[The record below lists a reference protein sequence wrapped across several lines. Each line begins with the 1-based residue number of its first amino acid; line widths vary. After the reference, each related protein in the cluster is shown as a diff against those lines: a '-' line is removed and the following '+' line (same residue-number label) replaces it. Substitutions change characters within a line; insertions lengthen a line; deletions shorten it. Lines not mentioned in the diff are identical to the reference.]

1 MKNVQRTF
9 SNFFFAQHKPV
20 LRHYPSALDER
31 TIIIPRAKQKLWHYL
46 TRRLLTLD
54 MTLGALDMTLGD
66 LFVLLQRPTRSLEY
80 IGRAT
85 HCTTISA
92 LSDGL
97 N

>member
-1 MKNVQRTF
+1 VQRTF
-9 SNFFFAQHKPV
+9 LKKKFAQHKPV
-20 LRHYPSALDER
+20 LRHYPGALDER
-31 TIIIPRAKQKLWHYL
+31 AIIIPRAKEKLWHYL
-46 TRRLLTLD
+46 TRRLLT
-54 MTLGALDMTLGD
+54 LDMTLGD

>member
-54 MTLGALDMTLGD
+54 MTLGD